1 MTAKPVEPIRLAWED
16 RWNPPT
22 FEQLMKPQKEQHQA
36 LLHTLLERLEA
47 YEGVEKSIIW
57 HGSAWKWTLEYTLT
71 TDGGPTSEPMA
82 YFVPDP
88 ESPVF
93 CMPFREEMIELLPM
107 KRLNRYI
114 RDGIRGAKCAVQI
127 HWCKWSPTAMT
138 EVEHLTDLIK
148 RKHKI
153 LTGQIKP
160 TKKAAG

>member
-1 MTAKPVEPIRLAWED
+1 MTAKAAEPTRSAWED
-16 RWNPPT
+16 RWTPPT
-22 FEQLMKPQKEQHQA
+22 FEQLMAPQKEQHLN
-36 LLHTLLERLEA
+36 LLHELLNRLEA
-47 YEGVEKSIIW
+47 FEGVEKAIIW
-57 HGSAWKWTLEYTLT
+57 HGTAWKWTIEYSLNTP
-71 TDGGPTSEPMA
+71 DGPTPEPLA

-93 CMPFREEMIELLPM
+93 CMPLREELIAKLPM

-127 HWCKWSPTAMT
+127 HWAKWSPTAMT

-153 LTGQIKP
+153 LTGQSKP
-160 TKKAAG
+160 PRK